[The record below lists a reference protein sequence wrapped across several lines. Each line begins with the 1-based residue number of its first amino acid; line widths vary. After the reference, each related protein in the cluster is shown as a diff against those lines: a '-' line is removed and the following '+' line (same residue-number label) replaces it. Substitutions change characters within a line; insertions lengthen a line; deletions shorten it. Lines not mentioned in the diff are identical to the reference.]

1 MGMEMTI
8 PDYHNQRRLPTNSTI
23 SLWEDQV
30 VLYNENNMERSEDEE
45 EEKGHKTPSTID
57 QRPDGRV
64 ARVEQWLY
72 KLQVSGNNAHEHH
85 DEKGNNAGETMAEK
99 LYRLANNF

>member
-1 MGMEMTI
+1 MAMEMTI

-23 SLWEDQV
+23 SLWEDRA

-57 QRPDGRV
+57 QRSDGRV

-99 LYRLANNF
+99 AVQNC